1 MGRTTTPWR
10 TTAPIPLA
18 GVDEHCAVHQ
28 FIRVH
33 GRRPTAEELARC
45 QRTAPPL
52 PVATGAAGPPVP
64 AAGPAA
70 AVTGRVRRDIAR
82 LIARI

>member
-1 MGRTTTPWR
+1 MWRTTT
-10 TTAPIPLA
+10 PIPLA

-45 QRTAPPL
+45 QRTAPAV
-52 PVATGAAGPPVP
+52 PVSTGAAGPPAL
-64 AAGPAA
+64 AAGPA